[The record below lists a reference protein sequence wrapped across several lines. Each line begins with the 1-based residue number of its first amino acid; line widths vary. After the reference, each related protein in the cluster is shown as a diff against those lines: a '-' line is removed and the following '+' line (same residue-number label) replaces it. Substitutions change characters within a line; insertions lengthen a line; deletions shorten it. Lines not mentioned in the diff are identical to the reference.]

1 MPPLPHVEGENMPKV
16 NVNVMLKRE
25 ILDPAGQA
33 VERNL
38 PKMGL
43 DGVKAVRIGK
53 RIELDIDDSVADP
66 VALAKDV
73 AAKLLANEVLET
85 FEVEA

>member
-1 MPPLPHVEGENMPKV
+1 MPKV

-43 DGVKAVRIGK
+43 DGVKTVRIGK

-73 AAKLLANEVLET
+73 ATKLLANEVLET
-85 FEVEA
+85 FEVEV

>member
-1 MPPLPHVEGENMPKV
+1 MPKV

-43 DGVKAVRIGK
+43 DGVNTVRIGK

-66 VALAKDV
+66 VALATKV
-73 AAKLLANEVLET
+73 ASQLLANEVLET
-85 FEVEA
+85 FEVEH

>member
-1 MPPLPHVEGENMPKV
+1 MPKV

-38 PKMGL
+38 PKMGVE
-43 DGVKAVRIGK
+43 GVRTVRIGK
-53 RIELDIDDSVADP
+53 RIELDIDDNVADP
-66 VALAKDV
+66 VALATQV
-73 AAKLLANEVLET
+73 ASQLLANEVLES
-85 FEVEA
+85 FEVEG

>member
-1 MPPLPHVEGENMPKV
+1 MPKV

-43 DGVKAVRIGK
+43 DGVSAVRIGK

-85 FEVEA
+85 FEVEG

>member
-1 MPPLPHVEGENMPKV
+1 MPKV

-38 PKMGL
+38 PKMGVE
-43 DGVKAVRIGK
+43 GVRTVRIGK
-53 RIELDIDDSVADP
+53 RIELDIDDTVADP
-66 VALAKDV
+66 VDLATQV
-73 AAKLLANEVLET
+73 ASQLLANEVLET
-85 FEVEA
+85 FEVEG

>member
-1 MPPLPHVEGENMPKV
+1 MPKV

-43 DGVKAVRIGK
+43 DGVKTVRIGK
-53 RIELDIDDSVADP
+53 RIELEIDDAVADP
-66 VALAKDV
+66 QALATEV

-85 FEVEA
+85 FEVETVDGDA

>member
-1 MPPLPHVEGENMPKV
+1 MPKV

-38 PKMGL
+38 PKMGVE
-43 DGVKAVRIGK
+43 GVRTVRIGK
-53 RIELDIDDSVADP
+53 RIELDIDDNVADP
-66 VALAKDV
+66 VALATQV
-73 AAKLLANEVLET
+73 ASQLLANEVLET
-85 FEVEA
+85 FEVEG